1 MNPLYICLKGKK
13 QTPLLILSLVTLA
26 LLFQG
31 CAVENNERI
40 TSLENGRPNIVYIMA
55 DDLGYGD
62 LSSYNDT
69 PIHTPNLDRLA
80 DEGMRFTQHY
90 SGSTV
95 CAPSRSV
102 LMTGLH
108 TGHTP
113 IRGNLEYFP
122 IGQHPLPYG
131 IVTVGEILQQAG
143 YTTGGFGKW
152 GLGFPGSEGLPSLQ
166 GFDHFF
172 GYLGQRRSHFY
183 YPEFIFRDVKGKEL
197 EEVILEGNEVID
209 DPDRHPGSGQPIV
222 AAQFAPDVINSE
234 ALKFIEDNKDGPFF
248 LYVPSLIPH
257 ASLEVP
263 ENEMAP
269 YLDEGN
275 SIFEETPFPEGE
287 HYSPQ
292 PFPKATYAAM
302 VSRLDRHVGE
312 ILDKLD
318 EEGLSDNT
326 IVIFTSDNGSYS
338 EGGYHYTMLNSNA
351 NLRGGKRDLYEGG
364 IRVPAIIKW
373 PGKISAGTTSDHIT
387 GAVDMM
393 ATFSELAGTKP
404 PPNNDGISIVPELL
418 GMGNQTAHDYMY
430 WEFHE
435 EGGKQAVR
443 KGKWKAVRLG
453 VREDKF
459 SPIEL
464 YNLEE
469 DLSEQNNIAD
479 SHPDIIEEMEQI
491 LKQAH
496 VPSMDFDLFKSAEG
510 QGDWLKN

>member
-1 MNPLYICLKGKK
+1 MMSRMLTYPNYLCSIAF
-13 QTPLLILSLVTLA
+13 LLMI
-26 LLFQG
+26 QG
-31 CAVENNERI
+31 CAIQADEGNLPFG
-40 TSLENGRPNIVYIMA
+40 TQPNIVYIMA
-55 DDLGYGD
+55 VDLGYGD
-62 LSSYNDT
+62 LSSFRDND
-69 PIHTPNLDRLA
+69 IHTPNLDRMA
-80 DEGMRFTQHY
+80 EEGMRFTQHY

-122 IGQHPLPYG
+122 IGQHPIPYST
-131 IVTVGEILQQAG
+131 VTVGKVLQQAG

-152 GLGFPGSEGLPSLQ
+152 GLGFPGSEGSPSLQ

-172 GYLGQRRSHFY
+172 GFFCQRRSHFY
-183 YPEFIFRDVKGKEL
+183 YPEYIYRDVKGREL
-197 EEVILEGNEVID
+197 EEVILEGNKVRD

-222 AAQFAPDVINSE
+222 AAKFAPDVINQE
-234 ALKFIEDNKDGPFF
+234 ALKFIEENKDRPFF

-263 ENEMAP
+263 EEEREQ
-269 YLDEGN
+269 YLVEGN
-275 SIFEETPFPEGE
+275 SIFPGEIPFPAGE

-292 PFPKATYAAM
+292 EFPKATYAAL

-312 ILDKLD
+312 ILDKLQ
-318 EEGLSDNT
+318 ELGLSENT
-326 IVIFTSDNGSYS
+326 LVIFTSDNGSYS
-338 EGGYHYTMLNSNA
+338 EGGYHYSMLNSNA
-351 NLRGGKRDLYEGG
+351 SLRGGRRDLYEGG
-364 IRVPAIIKW
+364 IRVPTIAMW
-373 PGKISAGTTSDHIT
+373 PGTIKVGSTNDHIT

-393 ATFSELAGTKP
+393 ATFSELAGAP
-404 PPNNDGISIVPELL
+404 VPPNNDGISIVPTLT
-418 GMGNQTAHDYMY
+418 GKGNQPEHDYLY

-443 KGKWKAVRLG
+443 MGKWKAVRLG
-453 VREDKF
+453 VRQNKY

-464 YNLEE
+464 YNL
-469 DLSEQNNIAD
+469 DLDIFEKNNIAD
-479 SHPDIIEEMEQI
+479 QHPDIVAEMERI
-491 LKQAH
+491 IKEAH
-496 VPSMDFDLFKSAEG
+496 VPSMDFSLFTPAQG